1 MAFFLL
7 RWYCKWVLINKWIP
21 FSAKLSIPFYVFIP
35 KTTHGDVSRK
45 FWLLLANHIITSKST
60 QPPTRLSIHMLI
72 FQICSFRCT
81 FLFIFSSY
89 SFKLFHFWCVCLNFS
104 NCPNI
109 IFYSV
114 EIHKLIINNKVI
126 LSLAS
131 NDHTGQ
137 MFVSAI
143 DHLFKQSWNFFLPS
157 LSPKQYAPL
166 PFLLNGQK
174 VENN

>member
-60 QPPTRLSIHMLI
+60 QPPTHSHATFSNLLI
-72 FQICSFRCT
+72 PLHI
-81 FLFIFSSY
+81 FIYFSSY
-89 SFKLFHFWCVCLNFS
+89 SFKLCHFWCVCLNFS

-174 VENN
+174 AENN

>member
-1 MAFFLL
+1 MFSYQRPHMGTFQEI
-7 RWYCKWVLINKWIP
+7 LI
-21 FSAKLSIPFYVFIP
+21 ALSNPYHNFKIHP
-35 KTTHGDVSRK
+35 TTY
-45 FWLLLANHIITSKST
+45 
-60 QPPTRLSIHMLI
+60 PSIHSHATFSNLLI
-72 FQICSFRCT
+72 PLHI
-81 FLFIFSSY
+81 FIYFSSY
-89 SFKLFHFWCVCLNFS
+89 SFKLCHFWCVCLNFS

-143 DHLFKQSWNFFLPS
+143 DHLFKQS
-157 LSPKQYAPL
+157 
-166 PFLLNGQK
+166 
-174 VENN
+174 